1 MASRNKSDARAAD
14 EAFQRDRERN
24 LRMLLMRSTRSINR
38 RVTAELQRLGFSDT
52 RPGHA
57 ALLGN
62 LEMTGNSVTEI
73 ADRAQLSKQA
83 MARLAV
89 ELETLGYVTRRKDE
103 SDARALVV
111 SFTPLGRRLIR
122 ATVQIVTEIEAEL
135 TGEIGARAFASLR
148 SSLTVISEQHP
159 DG

>member
-1 MASRNKSDARAAD
+1 
-14 EAFQRDRERN
+14 
-24 LRMLLMRSTRSINR
+24 MRSTRAVNR
-38 RVTAELQRLGFSDT
+38 RVTAELQRLGFADT

-62 LEMTGNSVTEI
+62 LDMAGNSVTEI

-89 ELETLGYVTRRKDE
+89 ELETLGYVTRRKDA

-111 SFTPLGRRLIR
+111 CFTPLGRRLIR
-122 ATVQIVTEIEAEL
+122 ATVQVVAGIEAEL
-135 TGEIGARAFASLR
+135 TWKIGARAFTTLR
-148 SSLTVISEQHP
+148 SALGTISE
-159 DG
+159 GLAG